1 MCFSENHKELFYE
14 PFLGKKSNM
23 NGLIFWQKSEN
34 PVFWEVLGIFSKR
47 RIFEKNKNKLA
58 LSIFDP

>member
-1 MCFSENHKELFYE
+1 
-14 PFLGKKSNM
+14 M